1 VTDRIKGL
9 GSGSLG
15 ASSGGSPIEQ
25 IRASTAVSTATSAPQ
40 PGVDSVNI
48 TDSARR
54 LLALAQAVQSA
65 PEVDTQRVAEL
76 QQSIG
81 SGQYQ
86 VQPERIADRLLQM
99 EQDLVAAQ

>member
-9 GSGSLG
+9 DSSSLG
-15 ASSGGSPIEQ
+15 ASSSGSPIEQ
-25 IRASTAVSTATSAPQ
+25 IRASTAVSSATNAPQ

-54 LLALAQAVQSA
+54 LFALAQAVNAS

-76 QQSIG
+76 QQAIAD
-81 SGQYQ
+81 GQY
-86 VQPERIADRLLQM
+86 VIHPDRVADRLLQM
-99 EQDLVAAQ
+99 EQDLVAAH

>member
-1 VTDRIKGL
+1 VTGRIKGL
-9 GSGSLG
+9 DGSSLG
-15 ASSGGSPIEQ
+15 ASSSGSPIEQ

-54 LLALAQAVQSA
+54 LFALAQAVQAS
-65 PEVDTQRVAEL
+65 PEVDTQRIAAL
-76 QQSIG
+76 QQAIG
-81 SGQYQ
+81 NGQY
-86 VQPERIADRLLQM
+86 VIHPERVADRLLQM